1 MTDNQAYGL
10 FFKKGEVL
18 EKIIRKQLNFLNA
31 LNMKTWVETINNLSE
46 RVKFDNFKVLV
57 VGEFKRG
64 KSTFIN
70 ALLGE
75 EILPS
80 YAKPTTAII
89 NEVKWGETRRAVL
102 HFSSDDSGNNQP
114 PPQEIPIEQIEE
126 YVVIKDGV
134 NEKEAIHNMPYE
146 KVELFWDLDLLCKKR
161 VEIIDSPG
169 LNENEVRQKVTMD
182 YLSTVDA
189 ILFVLTCEAL
199 ASQSEIDVINN
210 TLRKAGHEDIFF
222 ICNRFDSIRKR
233 EREDIKQYGI
243 NKLAPLTK
251 KGEKRVFFISALK
264 ALEGRLDNDQ
274 NEVEAS
280 GVLPLE
286 KDLQEFLIHDI
297 GKVKLLRSAM
307 ELRRSIQEARRVI
320 PERRSLL
327 QTDVKSLEQ
336 RYADAQKPLQQL
348 EMQRQQ
354 MNSRVSNSLE
364 DMRLAVR
371 TKAQEFYVKLAEQ
384 KINEWIT
391 NYEIKEPIEFF
402 KLQILPKQIERVV
415 TEITEFFQKQIKSEL
430 DGWQSEEL
438 EPMIK
443 QRLDSLKF
451 ELDQQA
457 AKFLQDIDSL
467 RLQIAP
473 GSFNTST
480 VVDSEKKVSPL
491 ERILATAGGFVIGG
505 VGSAA
510 MGAVFGYQEMLKSI
524 IPQIALFFGALFL
537 GFTNPFVLIPLL
549 MGGGLVQG
557 IFKMKGTNKQVKEA
571 VAKEYIKQLRSSNY
585 EQSCQIADSVV
596 EKLKDFQQLID
607 QGLAKEI
614 QSIRDQRDS
623 ILAEKQKGEA
633 NVQEELQRLQLIEK
647 NINDMDV
654 KLDEFITDEFI
665 TQVTLG

>member
-10 FFKKGEVL
+10 FFKKREVL
-18 EKIIRKQLNFLNA
+18 EKIIKQQLTFLNA
-31 LNMKTWVETINNLSE
+31 LDMKGWIDTINNLSE
-46 RVKFDNFKVLV
+46 RVKSDNFKVLV

-80 YAKPTTAII
+80 YAKPCTAII
-89 NEVKWGETRRAVL
+89 NEIKWGETRRALL

-114 PPQEIPIEQIEE
+114 TSQDIPIDQIEE

-146 KVELFWDLDLLCKKR
+146 KVELFWDLDLCKNG

-251 KGEKRVFFISALK
+251 KAEKRVFFISALK
-264 ALEGRLDNDQ
+264 ALEGRLDDDDD
-274 NEVEAS
+274 EVQKS
-280 GVLPLE
+280 GILPLE
-286 KDLQEFLIHDI
+286 KDLQEFLIDDR
-297 GKVKLLRSAM
+297 GKIKLLRPAM

-320 PERRSLL
+320 PERRTLL
-327 QTDVKSLEQ
+327 QTDVKTLEQ
-336 RYADAQKPLQQL
+336 RYADAQKPLQEL
-348 EMQRQQ
+348 EIQRQQ
-354 MNSRVSNSLE
+354 INSRVNNFLE

-371 TKAQEFYVKLAEQ
+371 GKAQEFYVQLAEQ
-384 KINEWIT
+384 KINEWIN
-391 NYEIKEPIEFF
+391 NYEIKEPIEFL
-402 KLQILPKQIERVV
+402 KLQFLTTQIKRVV
-415 TEITEFFQKQIKSEL
+415 TEITEFFSEQIEL
-430 DGWQSEEL
+430 ELNSWQTEEL

-443 QRLDSLKF
+443 QKLDSLKF
-451 ELDQQA
+451 ELDQKA
-457 AKFLQDIDSL
+457 SNFLKDIDNL

-473 GSFNTST
+473 GSFSAST
-480 VVDSEKKVSPL
+480 IVDSEKKVSPL

-510 MGAVFGYQEMLKSI
+510 VGAVFGYQEMLKSI
-524 IPQIALFFGALFL
+524 IPQIGLAIGALLL
-537 GFTNPFVLIPLL
+537 GFTNPWVLIPVL

-557 IFKMKGTNKQVKEA
+557 FFKMKSTNNKVKEA
-571 VAKEYIKQLRSSNY
+571 VAKEYIKQIRSSNY
-585 EQSCQIADSVV
+585 EQSCQITDSVV
-596 EKLKDFQQLID
+596 EKLKDFQETID

-614 QSIRDQRDS
+614 QSIRDQVNS

-633 NVQEELQRLQLIEK
+633 NVEEKLAQLQLIEK
-647 NINDMDV
+647 NMNNMDV
-654 KLDEFITDEFI
+654 KLDEFIT
-665 TQVTLG
+665 QVTLGST

>member
-10 FFKKGEVL
+10 FFKKREVL
-18 EKIIRKQLNFLNA
+18 EKIIRQELTFLNA
-31 LNMKTWVETINNLSE
+31 LEMKGWVDTINNLQK
-46 RVKFDNFKVLV
+46 RVESDNFKVLV

-70 ALLGE
+70 ALLGA

-80 YAKPTTAII
+80 YAKPCTAII
-89 NEVKWGETRRAVL
+89 NEIKWGETRRAVL
-102 HFSSDDSGNNQP
+102 HFSLDENGNNQP
-114 PPQEIPIEQIEE
+114 SPKEIPIDQIED

-146 KVELFWDLDLLCKKR
+146 KVELFWDLDLCKNG

-222 ICNRFDSIRKR
+222 VCNRFDSIRKK
-233 EREDIKQYGI
+233 EQEDIKQYGI

-251 KGEKRVFFISALK
+251 KGAKRVFFISALK
-264 ALEGRLDNDQ
+264 ALEGRLDNEQ
-274 NEVEAS
+274 EEVEIS

-286 KDLQEFLIHDI
+286 KDLQEFLIQDR
-297 GKVKLLRSAM
+297 GKIKLLRPAM
-307 ELRRSIQEARRVI
+307 ELRRSIQEARRII
-320 PERRSLL
+320 PERRTLL
-327 QTDVKSLEQ
+327 QTDVKTLEQ
-336 RYADAQKPLQQL
+336 RYAEAQKPLQEL

-354 MNSRVSNSLE
+354 INSRVNNFLE

-371 TKAQEFYVKLAEQ
+371 TKAQEFYVKLADQ

-402 KLQILPKQIERVV
+402 KLEFLTTQIKRVV
-415 TEITEFFQKQIKSEL
+415 TEITEFFQQQIESEL
-430 DGWQSEEL
+430 NGWQSQEL

-451 ELDQQA
+451 EIDQQA
-457 AKFLQDIDSL
+457 VKFLQDIDSL

-473 GSFNTST
+473 GSFNAST
-480 VVDSEKKVSPL
+480 LVDSEKKVSPL

-510 MGAVFGYQEMLKSI
+510 VGAVFGYQEMLKSI
-524 IPQIALFFGALFL
+524 IPQIGLAVGALLL
-537 GFTNPFVLIPLL
+537 GFTSPFVLIPLL

-557 IFKMKGTNKQVKEA
+557 FFKMKSTNNKVKET
-571 VAKEYIKQLRSSNY
+571 VAKEYIKQIRNSNY

-614 QSIRDQRDS
+614 QSIRDQVS
-623 ILAEKQKGEA
+623 SVLAEKQKGQT
-633 NVQEELQRLQLIEK
+633 NVEEKLQRLQMIEK
-647 NINDMDV
+647 NMNDMDV
-654 KLDEFITDEFI
+654 KLDEFIN
-665 TQVTLG
+665 QVTLG